1 MCSLNLAD
9 AFVQKNVYMCL
20 DIFLDFFLP
29 FVLVDAHVQI
39 HVRFTCTYAKCP
51 KHIAYRVYEGR
62 W

>member
-20 DIFLDFFLP
+20 DILLDFFLP
-29 FVLVDAHVQI
+29 SVLVVAHVQI
-39 HVRFTCTYAKCP
+39 HVRFTCTYAKRP
-51 KHIAYRVYEGR
+51 KHIAYTVYEGR